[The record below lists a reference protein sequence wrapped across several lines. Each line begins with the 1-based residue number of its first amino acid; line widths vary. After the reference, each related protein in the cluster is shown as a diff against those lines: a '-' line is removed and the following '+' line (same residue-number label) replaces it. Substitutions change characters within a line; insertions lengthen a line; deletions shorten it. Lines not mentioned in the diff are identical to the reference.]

1 MTGSSPGGRQS
12 LSALV
17 IALNEE
23 RNLADCLSSLAF
35 ADEIVVV
42 DSGSSDTTCDIARRM
57 GANVHTNP
65 WPGYGPQKNFGMDR
79 ASGDWILIVDAD
91 ERVTPELREEILG
104 LLSSPGDPPQSAYTV
119 PRKNFEYGR
128 W

>member
-1 MTGSSPGGRQS
+1 MTGSSRGGWLS

-17 IALNEE
+17 ISLDEE

-42 DSGSSDTTCDIARRM
+42 ARRM
-57 GANVHTNP
+57 GAIVHTNP

-91 ERVTPELREEILG
+91 
-104 LLSSPGDPPQSAYTV
+104 DPPRQGHGGSGG
-119 PRKNFEYGR
+119 E
-128 W
+128 